1 MSWLTSASRPQL
13 EMVADALEELGSI
26 DLQRRR
32 WNWNPQLEMSSITE
46 AVESLFDDSGL
57 WDELEK
63 GRSGLAAT
71 TVDALRALSTALG
84 RVKSD
89 QSPDR
94 TIDDPA
100 MNDVRRRACDAL
112 QLLRLEPDYLGG
124 EAE

>member
-32 WNWNPQLEMSSITE
+32 WDGNSQLEMSSFTD

-57 WDELEK
+57 WDEIEK
-63 GRSGLAAT
+63 GRSGLAAE
-71 TVDALRALSTALG
+71 TVDALRALSTALA
-84 RVKSD
+84 RVEGD
-89 QSPDR
+89 QGPAR

-100 MNDVRRRACDAL
+100 MNDVRKLANDVLR
-112 QLLRLEPDYLGG
+112 LLRLERGFPASN
-124 EAE
+124 AE